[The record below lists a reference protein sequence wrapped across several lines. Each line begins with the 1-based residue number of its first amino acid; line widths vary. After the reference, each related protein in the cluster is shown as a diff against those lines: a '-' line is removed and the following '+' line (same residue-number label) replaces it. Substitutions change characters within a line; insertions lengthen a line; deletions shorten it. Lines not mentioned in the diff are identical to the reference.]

1 MKQSSLHAI
10 ALLFSTDLTTLKSY
24 HADLFIIALQ
34 FVLIFDGTTI
44 ASWCLFLKW
53 DFPTLLFFLIYLN
66 VQNSK
71 TSDWDF
77 N

>member
-34 FVLIFDGTTI
+34 FVLIFDEFEGEMKNW
-44 ASWCLFLKW
+44 AAKERKQA
-53 DFPTLLFFLIYLN
+53 FPL
-66 VQNSK
+66 
-71 TSDWDF
+71 
-77 N
+77 